1 MALTRKFLKALG
13 IEDEKIDQIIE
24 AHTDTVDGLKQYK
37 EDAEKL
43 PEIQSQLDE
52 AKKKLKKFEDDG
64 FEKKYNDLQTEFNNY
79 KDTEEKA
86 KTAEKKKSAYR
97 EILKKAGVSEKRFD
111 AILRITDLD
120 KIELDDKGEIKDGK
134 TVEDSVKKE
143 WQEFIVKSGVK
154 GAETATPPGGDGTE
168 GRTPSRAAMVAKRY
182 YANVY
187 GEPKKEN

>member
-97 EILKKAGVSEKRFD
+97 EILKKAGISEKRFD

-120 KIELDDKGEIKDGK
+120 KIELDDKGEIKDSK

-143 WQEFIVKSGVK
+143 WQEFVVKSGVK
-154 GAETATPPGGDGTE
+154 GAETATPPGGNGTE
-168 GRTPSRAAMVAKRY
+168 GHTPSRAAMVAKRY

>member
-97 EILKKAGVSEKRFD
+97 EILKKAGISEKRFD

-154 GAETATPPGGDGTE
+154 GAETATPPSGNGTE
-168 GRTPSRAAMVAKRY
+168 GHTPSRAAMVAKRY